1 MLSVINLTK
10 SEAKKKET
18 AAQTAISAMM
28 EQLGTARE
36 AVEKKSTELTSSP
49 VGSMLETI
57 EKARNNAA
65 EKLPPVDDASPAPI
79 SSPLR
84 PFPLGGGG
92 RALPGSP
99 QIFSVQRMLGE
110 LSDAGGACSRRTK
123 MTKRRRRLDGER
135 TPHQCL
141 LLLLLLFLAR
151 SLVVEYGVH
160 ATKGCFRILSFI
172 LITY

>member
-1 MLSVINLTK
+1 MLSVINRAK
-10 SEAKKKET
+10 SEAQKKET
-18 AAQTAISAMM
+18 AAQTAISVMM

-36 AVEKKSTELTSSP
+36 AVAKKSTELTSSP

-84 PFPLGGGG
+84 SFPLGGGG

-99 QIFSVQRMLGE
+99 QMFAVQRMLGE
-110 LSDAGGACSRRTK
+110 LSDA
-123 MTKRRRRLDGER
+123 RRRLLEKDEDD
-135 TPHQCL
+135 
-141 LLLLLLFLAR
+141 
-151 SLVVEYGVH
+151 VNDDDD
-160 ATKGCFRILSFI
+160 
-172 LITY
+172 